1 MSRYLSI
8 RFELVWAF
16 SSDGPFVQILDH
28 VYYLRSYEGRLVSY
42 IATLVARRYV
52 TICDYL

>member
-1 MSRYLSI
+1 MSWYLSI

>member
-1 MSRYLSI
+1 MSWYSSI

-16 SSDGPFVQILDH
+16 SSDGPLVQILDH

-42 IATLVARRYV
+42 ISYSSGPTS
-52 TICDYL
+52 CDYL